1 MLRGKR
7 QIAFSPHRFSVDAHI
22 AILVSVITAAGKIRK
37 EAAHDAMCRQGETRA
52 KTFIK
57 NFYNTPP
64 AIRQPLFRESWKKY
78 TLHGNNCRLRHNH
91 THGETEENIGDLSD
105 KGPLKMGQERHG
117 NGTAIHP
124 PRKTAGLT
132 CHCIAGLLSLL
143 LPTGQIPFTT

>member
-22 AILVSVITAAGKIRK
+22 AILVSGITAAGKIRK

-52 KTFIK
+52 KIFIK

-78 TLHGNNCRLRHNH
+78 TLHGNNCHERH
-91 THGETEENIGDLSD
+91 TYIYEEIEENIGDISD
-105 KGPLKMGQERHG
+105 TWQ
-117 NGTAIHP
+117 
-124 PRKTAGLT
+124 
-132 CHCIAGLLSLL
+132 
-143 LPTGQIPFTT
+143 

>member
-7 QIAFSPHRFSVDAHI
+7 QIAFSPHRFSVDVHI
-22 AILVSVITAAGKIRK
+22 AILVSGITAAGKIRK

-64 AIRQPLFRESWKKY
+64 AIRLPLFRESWKKY

-91 THGETEENIGDLSD
+91 TYGETEENIGDLSD
-105 KGPLKMGQERHG
+105 KGPLKMGSGASWKRHSD
-117 NGTAIHP
+117 TSAP
-124 PRKTAGLT
+124 
-132 CHCIAGLLSLL
+132 
-143 LPTGQIPFTT
+143 